1 MNCWPVLSANI
12 FGSCPLFFMRVNLA
26 FHFFGQM
33 VLLQW
38 SCWLSLVCTVVLS
51 RFQIAMSKR
60 EKFFQSRGVQVLCLP
75 TYYTHKRQ
83 QQQQLSPPQSSD
95 YSSNKVDSQ
104 PTTTIIH
111 FICGKQSKVQLFPF
125 GTPKNKTFKIVC
137 HKP

>member
-1 MNCWPVLSANI
+1 
-12 FGSCPLFFMRVNLA
+12 
-26 FHFFGQM
+26 M

-38 SCWLSLVCTVVLS
+38 SCCWLSLVCTVVLS

-125 GTPKNKTFKIVC
+125 GTSKNKTFKIVC
-137 HKP
+137 HKSWISFFQFKCIKNLNSKRVYVGFYVWNSHLW